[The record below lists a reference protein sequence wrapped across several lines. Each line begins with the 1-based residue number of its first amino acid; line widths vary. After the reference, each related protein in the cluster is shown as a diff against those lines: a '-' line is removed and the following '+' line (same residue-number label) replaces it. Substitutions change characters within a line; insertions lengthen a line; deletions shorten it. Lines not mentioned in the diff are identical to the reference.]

1 MKKIEELG
9 ELYNLQFQS
18 NYVFKK
24 DEDYVGA
31 KIQIIIPYGII
42 NGYDILIPVYME
54 VFNNSLS
61 MSNKHM
67 RVNYNV
73 GLNYSLLDIHVID
86 EINKLPVMVNVFNL
100 MKSMKDNLD
109 DVYEA
114 FVAWDMIESMKK
126 FQSLEEYNYVKD
138 FDVKFKQMIEIA
150 KDVNKCKEALSRC
163 CDLVIEDNVKVF
175 YQAKHEMQYFLRSDK
190 FKLEPIEWDL
200 DKLRES
206 KYILDFDDLFEL
218 LVCKEILHS
227 TNVFSSEVKRIE
239 NKYYLIIHNDKDFV
253 ETALNGLQHN
263 YDEIFNEAYTN
274 ELYSFIGCNF
284 NNIINNYKKDLTYL
298 VRSYLT
304 NSEVFAYNEEI
315 NRIYEYSMKDFKNL
329 FTNKV
334 INKIL
339 IKERE

>member
-1 MKKIEELG
+1 
-9 ELYNLQFQS
+9 
-18 NYVFKK
+18 
-24 DEDYVGA
+24 
-31 KIQIIIPYGII
+31 
-42 NGYDILIPVYME
+42 
-54 VFNNSLS
+54 
-61 MSNKHM
+61 
-67 RVNYNV
+67 
-73 GLNYSLLDIHVID
+73 
-86 EINKLPVMVNVFNL
+86 MVNIFNL

-109 DVYEA
+109 DVYKA

-138 FDVKFKQMIEIA
+138 FDVKFKKMIEIA
-150 KDVNKCKEALSRC
+150 KDVDKCKEALSRC
-163 CDLVIEDNVKVF
+163 CELVTEDNIKVF

-200 DKLRES
+200 NKLMES
-206 KYILDFDDLFEL
+206 KYVLDFDDLFEL

-227 TNVFSSEVKRIE
+227 TNVFSSEIKHIE

-304 NSEVFAYNEEI
+304 DSEVFAYNEEI
-315 NRIYEYSMKDFKNL
+315 NRVYDYRMEDFKNL

>member
-1 MKKIEELG
+1 MKKIEELS
-9 ELYNLQFQS
+9 ELYNLQIQG

-67 RVNYNV
+67 RVNYSV
-73 GLNYSLLDIHVID
+73 GLNYSLLDINVID
-86 EINKLPVMVNVFNL
+86 EINKLPVMVNIFNL

-109 DVYEA
+109 DVYRA

-138 FDVKFKQMIEIA
+138 FDVKFKKMIEIA
-150 KDVNKCKEALSRC
+150 KDVNKCKEALSKC
-163 CDLVIEDNVKVF
+163 CELVTEDNIKVF

-200 DKLRES
+200 NKLRES

-227 TNVFSSEVKRIE
+227 TNVFSSEIKHIE

-304 NSEVFAYNEEI
+304 DSEVFAYNEEI
-315 NRIYEYSMKDFKNL
+315 NRIYDYSMEDFKNL

>member
-9 ELYNLQFQS
+9 ELYNLQFQG

-24 DEDYVGA
+24 DENYVGS

-67 RVNYNV
+67 RVNYSV
-73 GLNYSLLDIHVID
+73 GLNYSLLDINVID

-138 FDVKFKQMIEIA
+138 FDVKFKMMIEIA

-163 CDLVIEDNVKVF
+163 CELVTEDNVKVF
-175 YQAKHEMQYFLRSDK
+175 YQSKHEMQYFLRSDK
-190 FKLEPIEWDL
+190 FKLEPIDWDL
-200 DKLRES
+200 NKLRES

-218 LVCKEILHS
+218 LICKEILHS
-227 TNVFSSEVKRIE
+227 TNVFSSEIKHIE

-304 NSEVFAYNEEI
+304 DSEVFAYNEEI
-315 NRIYEYSMKDFKNL
+315 NRIYEYSMEDFKNL

>member
-1 MKKIEELG
+1 MKKIEELS
-9 ELYNLQFQS
+9 ELYNLQIQG
-18 NYVFKK
+18 NYIFKK

-67 RVNYNV
+67 RVNYSV
-73 GLNYSLLDIHVID
+73 GLNYSLLDINVID

-109 DVYEA
+109 EVYEA

-138 FDVKFKQMIEIA
+138 FGVKFKKMIEIA
-150 KDVNKCKEALSRC
+150 KDPDKCKEALSKC
-163 CDLVIEDNVKVF
+163 CELVKEYNVKVF
-175 YQAKHEMQYFLRSDK
+175 YQAKHEIQYFLRSDK

-200 DKLRES
+200 NKLKES
-206 KYILDFDDLFEL
+206 KYVLDFDDLFEL
-218 LVCKEILHS
+218 LICKEILHS
-227 TNVFSSEVKRIE
+227 TNVFSSEIKHIE

-304 NSEVFAYNEEI
+304 DSEVFAYNEEI
-315 NRIYEYSMKDFKNL
+315 NRIYDYSMEDFKNL

>member
-1 MKKIEELG
+1 MKKIEELS
-9 ELYNLQFQS
+9 ELYNLQIQG
-18 NYVFKK
+18 NYIFKK

-67 RVNYNV
+67 RVNYSV
-73 GLNYSLLDIHVID
+73 GLNYSLLDINVID

-109 DVYEA
+109 DVYKA

-138 FDVKFKQMIEIA
+138 FDVKFKKMIEIA
-150 KDVNKCKEALSRC
+150 KDVDKCKEALSKC
-163 CDLVIEDNVKVF
+163 CELVTEDNIKVF

-227 TNVFSSEVKRIE
+227 TNVFSSEIKHIE

-304 NSEVFAYNEEI
+304 DSEVFAYNEEI
-315 NRIYEYSMKDFKNL
+315 NRIYDYSMEDFKNL